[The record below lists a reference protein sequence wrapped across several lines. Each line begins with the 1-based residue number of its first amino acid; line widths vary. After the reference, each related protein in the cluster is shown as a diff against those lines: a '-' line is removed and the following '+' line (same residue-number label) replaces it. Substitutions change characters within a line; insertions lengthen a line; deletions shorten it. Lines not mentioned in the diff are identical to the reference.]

1 MSIIA
6 CDPKAASNRFH
17 AVAEPFCEQEG
28 LPFADVLNAQDIRQA
43 FVEADA
49 LFASD
54 DIHSTD
60 LVLWAF
66 LAQTL
71 RDDKAATCA
80 QAVKDIR
87 TYQVQTGGP
96 VPFDNTGDYCRARA
110 KLRRRVLRK
119 LTRQGAQLVEK
130 RARKGW
136 LWHGL
141 HAKLVDRS
149 TFTMPDTPANQEAFP
164 QLASQEPGVGFPIA
178 RICVVLSLATA
189 CIHDLAMGPYEGKE
203 TGETAVDLAEQEGP
217 GVVGDSRIGLTELDG
232 SVKRGLEEPSLAF
245 THEVHLPF
253 CSCGSGLPLV
263 STTERGCA
271 RRQIIRLANN
281 SG

>member
-6 CDPKAASNRFH
+6 CNPNTSSNRFRT
-17 AVAEPFCEQEG
+17 VAEPFLQQEG
-28 LPFADVLNAQDIRQA
+28 LPFAEVLNAEDIHQA
-43 FVEADA
+43 FVDGDG

-54 DIHSTD
+54 DIYSTD
-60 LVLWAF
+60 VVLWAF

-71 RDDKAATCA
+71 RDSKAASCA

-87 TYQVQTGGP
+87 TYQVQTGGR
-96 VPFDNTGDYCRARA
+96 VPCDNTGDYCRARA
-110 KLRRRVLRK
+110 KLSRQVLPK
-119 LTRQGAQLVEK
+119 LTRQTAKLVEK

-141 HAKLVDRS
+141 HAKIIDGS
-149 TFTMPDTPANQEAFP
+149 TFTMPDTLANQEAFP